1 MTDPTLSGL
10 TDDELVL
17 SVQNEIP
24 GALTE
29 LIKRFRPFV
38 VKIASHY
45 FGVSLESD
53 DIVQEGMLALLSAAY
68 SYLPDKS
75 AAFTTYSAVCISNRL
90 RSLVKSEAGKKNSP
104 LNSYVPLDDIDIE
117 IAADSDP
124 VYKVL
129 ADEAAKNLS
138 EMIDSEL
145 SAMERKV
152 LSCII
157 AGMSYKEAGNAL
169 GISEKS
175 VNNALQRL
183 RNKLKKAMGNT
194 RS

>member
-1 MTDPTLSGL
+1 MTNPTLSGL
-10 TDDELVL
+10 SDDELVL

-38 VKIASHY
+38 EKIASHY

-68 SYLPDKS
+68 SYLPGKS

-104 LNSYVPLDDIDIE
+104 LNSYVPLDDIE

-124 VYKVL
+124 VNKVL

-152 LSCII
+152 LSCMI

-183 RNKLKKAMGNT
+183 RNKLKKAMGKT